1 MDILMCRR
9 IKPILLALLFLN
21 TGCTSMFFFPEK
33 GLRDNPVLQRF
44 PHEDV
49 YFKASDGVKL
59 HGWFFKVQNSS
70 LGTILV
76 LHGNAENISTHI
88 NSVLWLV
95 KEGFDVFAFD
105 YRGYGLSEG
114 KTTVQGV
121 HLDAEAAL
129 EKLLNL
135 PQANKDRIFVLGQS
149 IGGAIAI
156 YTVANSPHN
165 DRVKAL
171 IVDSAFSDYR
181 RIAREKLSAFFLTWP
196 FQIPLSFLFNNLYSP
211 EKQIK
216 KISPLPILLIHGD
229 SDRIVPAH
237 HSTILYQE
245 ALEPKD
251 LWIVKG
257 RSHIEAFAEK
267 EIRDR
272 LLEYLKSR

>member
-1 MDILMCRR
+1 MTMHRKLLIIL
-9 IKPILLALLFLN
+9 ILILN
-21 TGCTSMFFFPEK
+21 VGCTSMFFYPER
-33 GLRDNPVLQRF
+33 GLRDNPAVQRF

-59 HGWFFKVQNSS
+59 HGWFFKAKSGS

-121 HLDAEAAL
+121 HLDADAAL
-129 EKLLNL
+129 ETVLDL
-135 PQANKDRIFVLGQS
+135 PQANKERFFILGQS
-149 IGGAIAI
+149 VGGAIAI
-156 YTVANSPHN
+156 YTIANSPHK
-165 DRVKAL
+165 DQIRAL
-171 IVDSAFSDYR
+171 IIDSAFSDYR

-196 FQIPLSFLFNNLYSP
+196 FQYPLSFLFNNEYSP

-216 KISPLPILLIHGD
+216 KISPIPILIIHGD

-237 HSTILYQE
+237 HSSILYKE

-251 LWIVKG
+251 LWIAKG
-257 RSHIEAFAEK
+257 RGHIESFAEK
-267 EIRDR
+267 EIRER
-272 LLEYLKSR
+272 LVEYLKSR

>member
-1 MDILMCRR
+1 
-9 IKPILLALLFLN
+9 
-21 TGCTSMFFFPEK
+21 MFFYPEK
-33 GLRDNPVLQRF
+33 GLRDNPILRNF
-44 PHEDV
+44 PHEEV
-49 YFKASDGVKL
+49 YFKASDGVNL
-59 HGWFFKVQNSS
+59 HGWFFKAKSDS

-76 LHGNAENISTHI
+76 MHGNAENISTHI

-156 YTVANSPHN
+156 YTVANSPHK
-165 DRVKAL
+165 DRIKAL
-171 IVDSAFSDYR
+171 IVDSAFLDYR

-196 FQIPLSFLFNNLYSP
+196 LQYPLSFLFNNHYSP
-211 EKQIK
+211 DGYIK
-216 KISPLPILLIHGD
+216 RISVPILIIHGD
-229 SDRIVPAH
+229 QDRIVPVH
-237 HSTILYQE
+237 HSRVLYDT

-251 LWIVKG
+251 LWIAKG
-257 RSHIEAFAEK
+257 RRHIEAFALK
-267 EIRDR
+267 DIRDR
-272 LLEYLKSR
+272 LLEYLQNIN